1 MSLSTWVGVARARE
15 SPGRALCSQG
25 ESKVFKARQRSR
37 CSADWWWWWGRAQH
51 PVAPRCRAGWVLA
64 LRLAERSAGCHNLG
78 AGLTLGHLQPG
89 AGLREVCPSAPT
101 PQLGAGQASPSCCL
115 AALGGGAWVTVL
127 VEPLSY
133 PPRGALAT
141 ILYPLGAQPKEH
153 WTGRKPP
160 ALGTRTALHRVQG
173 PPRHIQSPERE
184 GPAVTSPGVPM
195 AGVVTRLPWKP
206 EASHPG

>member
-1 MSLSTWVGVARARE
+1 MSLSTWVGVARAWE

-37 CSADWWWWWGRAQH
+37 CSADWWWGRAQH
-51 PVAPRCRAGWVLA
+51 PIAPRCRAGWVLA
-64 LRLAERSAGCHNLG
+64 LPPAERSAGCHNLG
-78 AGLTLGHLQPG
+78 AGLTLWHLQPG
-89 AGLREVCPSAPT
+89 AGLREVCPSAPI

-115 AALGGGAWVTVL
+115 AALGGGAWVMVL

-141 ILYPLGAQPKEH
+141 ILAPLGAQPKEH

-173 PPRHIQSPERE
+173 PPRHIQSPEWE
-184 GPAVTSPGVPM
+184 GPAVTSPGV
-195 AGVVTRLPWKP
+195 AV
-206 EASHPG
+206 A